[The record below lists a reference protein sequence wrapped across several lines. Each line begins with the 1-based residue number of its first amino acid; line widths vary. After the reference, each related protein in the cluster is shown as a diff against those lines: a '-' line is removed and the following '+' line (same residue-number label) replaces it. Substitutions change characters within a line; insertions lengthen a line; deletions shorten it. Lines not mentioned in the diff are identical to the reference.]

1 MELPPFIASL
11 AGERY
16 SGEMKITESV
26 LLCLATALVAQ
37 VCAAQDKKGCRDSPL
52 VNRFPGSVL
61 TNCVD
66 NADNTYEFRNGA
78 GTQTVEGEYH
88 FREYRAPE
96 TASTAQLE
104 RNYITAL
111 RNAGYAIVFE
121 AQFHDSFVGHMGK
134 TWIRIYIRSDGGMEE
149 TIVTETA
156 LKQEVVANAAALTSG
171 LGANGHIVVNGI
183 FFDTGKADVKPDS
196 SAALDEVVKALKQ
209 DPKLKVFVVGHTDN
223 VGAVAANLDLSKR
236 RAAAMVQVLTTK
248 YSVAADRL
256 QSYGNGPYA
265 PIASNDSEA
274 GRTLNRR
281 VELVKQ

>member
-1 MELPPFIASL
+1 
-11 AGERY
+11 
-16 SGEMKITESV
+16 MKITESV

-37 VCAAQDKKGCRDSPL
+37 VCSAQDKKGCRDSPL